1 MFKTAS
7 LVYNPGSGKKQATE
21 LAGHFA
27 AKWHERF
34 PNQPLALEASRSA
47 EHFAELSTANYR
59 KENLLILMGGD
70 GSYSI
75 GLNALFNAVQNEQ
88 LIEPIALL
96 PAGSGNSF
104 LRDFHIGD
112 FNTAQRHLFEA
123 LAERKKRQVDCGKF
137 VFIRKG
143 KQYTRYFLNIWS
155 IGLVSDINLL
165 ALKLGKSY
173 TAATLLQIPLHKPYK
188 YAITADGKTRNFRA
202 NFLAICNSKYTG
214 GSMMM
219 APMAETGDG
228 KLDAIVSCIDNRL
241 ALMGLFPKIFSGKH
255 VESRDITHFTFT
267 KLSVPIER
275 DTPVMI
281 DGEMDYADSVQ
292 VEIMP
297 KCWQLFA

>member
-21 LAGHFA
+21 LAGRFA

-34 PNQPLALEASRSA
+34 PEQPLALEASRSA
-47 EHFAELSTANYR
+47 EHFGELSAANYR

-75 GLNALFNAVQNEQ
+75 GLNALFAAAQNEQ
-88 LIEPIALL
+88 LSEPIALL

-112 FNTAQRHLFEA
+112 FDTAQRHLFEA
-123 LAERKKRQVDCGKF
+123 LAERKKRAIDCGKF
-137 VFIRKG
+137 IFIRKG

-173 TAATLLQIPLHKPYK
+173 TAATLLHGVVVEQGGRVLAERYF
-188 YAITADGKTRNFRA
+188 TADDREIGDWWAHEKRFDADTLHDMRS
-202 NFLAICNSKYTG
+202 ISKSVVG
-214 GSMMM
+214 LLVG
-219 APMAETGDG
+219 
-228 KLDAIVSCIDNRL
+228 V
-241 ALMGLFPKIFSGKH
+241 ALQRGLIPS
-255 VESRDITHFTFT
+255 
-267 KLSVPIER
+267 L
-275 DTPVMI
+275 DTPML
-281 DGEMDYADSVQ
+281 DLDRKSV
-292 VEIMP
+292 V
-297 KCWQLFA
+297 